1 MKYKIKDILI
11 NKFELDKKR
20 IDSLFLQKKILL
32 NGEPVLNLEQKIL
45 DENLI
50 TIKEE
55 NNYVSRGAQ
64 KILKA
69 FSVFALDVNN
79 KVCLDIGS
87 STGGFTQVLL
97 EKGAAFV
104 YALDVGTNQLDFS
117 LRINEKVKSMEK
129 TNLKTINENMFDK
142 KINFI
147 CADVSFISTKNIFN
161 VITNLLDKDELFLML
176 LKPQFEAKREDVLPG
191 GFVDDSNHEKII
203 NEIKHYDEINFDF
216 IGIEKSPI
224 KGNKSKNIEYLMLF
238 KKRK

>member
-11 NKFELDKKR
+11 NKFELDKRR

-32 NGEPVLNLEQKIL
+32 NGEPVLNLEKKIL
-45 DENLI
+45 NENLI

-69 FSVFALDVNN
+69 FSAFSLDVNN
-79 KVCLDIGS
+79 KVCLDIGA
-87 STGGFTQVLL
+87 STGGFSQVLL

-129 TNLKTINENMFDK
+129 TNLKNINENMFDK

-161 VITNLLDKDELFLML
+161 VITNLLNKDELFLML

-191 GFVDDSNHEKII
+191 GFVDISNHEKII
-203 NEIKHYDEINFDF
+203 NEIKNYDQINFDF
-216 IGIEKSPI
+216 IGIEESPI